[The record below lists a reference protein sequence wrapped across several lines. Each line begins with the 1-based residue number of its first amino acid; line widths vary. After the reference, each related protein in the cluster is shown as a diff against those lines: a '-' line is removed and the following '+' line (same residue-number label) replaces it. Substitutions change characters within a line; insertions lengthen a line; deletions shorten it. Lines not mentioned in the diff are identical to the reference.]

1 MTSVPPSN
9 GTCAS
14 LGEDLGAL
22 DRDIAQAAIEDPTVK
37 RLLTITGVNLI
48 VAAGLGAAIGDVRRF
63 PDPQKLVSYVGLNP
77 RVRQSGLGLAQHGRI
92 SKRGRSHARAM
103 LVEAAWAASK
113 APGPLRAFFLR
124 IRARRGHQIAAV
136 AVARKLAVLCWH
148 LLTKDADYQW
158 ARPALVA
165 NKLRAMELQAGQP
178 VRKGNK
184 RGAAYTY
191 NIKEL
196 RDREIE
202 LARHAEQAYEQFV
215 SKWQR
220 RGTAKQRTGAASEE
234 RR

>member
-1 MTSVPPSN
+1 MIRQSN
-9 GTCAS
+9 GCS
-14 LGEDLGAL
+14 
-22 DRDIAQAAIEDPTVK
+22 PSP
-37 RLLTITGVNLI
+37 GVNLI
-48 VAAGLGAAIGDVRRF
+48 VAAGLAAAIGDVRRF

-92 SKRGRSHARAM
+92 SNRGRSHARAM
-103 LVEAAWAASK
+103 LVEAARAASK

-148 LLTKDADYQW
+148 LLTKGADYQW

-184 RGAAYTY
+184 RGPAYAY
-191 NIKEL
+191 NVKEL

-215 SKWQR
+215 SQWQR
-220 RGTAKQRTGAASEE
+220 RGNAKQRAGAATEE